1 MNKEIVKVV
10 HKYSLGLFEILA
22 AIFITLKL
30 SGIGIVATWSWWA
43 VLSPIW
49 APIVFA
55 VVFVILVCSFVYI
68 ADKF

>member
-1 MNKEIVKVV
+1 MKTKVV
-10 HKYSLGLFEILA
+10 NNYTLGFFEILA
-22 AIFITLKL
+22 AIFIYLKL
-30 SGIGIVATWSWWA
+30 AGIGVVATWSWWA

-55 VVFVILVCSFVYI
+55 IVFVILVCSFVYI

>member
-1 MNKEIVKVV
+1 MKTKVV
-10 HKYSLGLFEILA
+10 NNYTLGFFELLA
-22 AIFITLKL
+22 IIFITLKL
-30 SGIGIVATWSWWA
+30 AGIGWSWWA

-55 VVFVILVCSFVYI
+55 VVFVILVFLFVYI